1 MMMMMMMM
9 ILMMMPRLEEML
21 AGKDEAVRRRV
32 RIIYADLR
40 ADINDQLAKDIG
52 DIQVRGHLHLHL
64 VE

>member
-1 MMMMMMMM
+1 
-9 ILMMMPRLEEML
+9 MMMPRLEEML

-64 VE
+64 E